1 MSHIKFFKTSLI
13 AFAVLVLISC
23 LNTTSPK
30 FKEEISV
37 FAVLQQGADQHYVFV
52 YKTYEDIE
60 DLIETEELFIKDA
73 EVKVESSSQ
82 SIDYSY
88 FYDELQ
94 YNAPSRY
101 IDLEQKVIVKPGEKY
116 TLTVKTGIGLLT
128 GETIV
133 PNPIKLLAPINGS
146 TFKDR
151 SILEISWEK
160 DDTVYGYVIKLEG
173 PPYEWEWREG
183 TIYKG
188 RDSFM
193 FNTTDNS
200 IQIPGKYIRYYEEHW
215 RGQYIETDRRY
226 TIKVM
231 GFDKNFKQHQFDGY
245 PIAGVENG
253 YGVFGSVVID
263 SVDVFVVK

>member
-1 MSHIKFFKTSLI
+1 MAQVNTFKILTILI
-13 AFAVLVLISC
+13 TALTLISC
-23 LNTTSPK
+23 LNNTAPE

-37 FAVLQQGADQHYVFV
+37 FAVLQQGVDQHYVFV
-52 YKTYEDIE
+52 YKTYADIE
-60 DLIETEELFIKDA
+60 DLIEAEELFIKDA
-73 EVKVESSSQ
+73 GVTIENSTQ
-82 SIDYSY
+82 SINLSY
-88 FYDELQ
+88 YYDELRYINQ
-94 YNAPSRY
+94 SRY